1 MILEG
6 KFRWVSGSSR
16 RELGWKLDSLLLKL
30 LIWVLSVPI
39 VFALLQ
45 AFIQLQGY
53 LAQSLFGLLRSC
65 IDYQIRLI
73 WIVYLLIL
81 IPSLI
86 ILKILLSNLLLDSFF
101 SQQWFLGIVT
111 NYSDRSMIILIK
123 LIRGKRLPGRGRQL
137 SLCFLFPQRFIWRLL
152 FYFCMNP
159 AIDVADFLVDGNM
172 ITRRRVLDGLIVS
185 KYTNILILSSRVLI
199 LNNLLIVDLNIVS
212 LSILSQ

>member
-6 KFRWVSGSSR
+6 KIRWVRGSSR

-159 AIDVADFLVDGNM
+159 AIDVVYFLVDGNM